1 MPGRKKTRKTTWMLR
16 SPCPDLTFLS
26 TRSRSSSSPSPRFA
40 LSLSLGSDYAV
51 AAREEVGGRANGFP
65 RMDPKSAEFAVVQHL
80 HARATHSLHF
90 AISVLPALPRPT
102 LFQVRG
108 AKRGL
113 STQIED
119 NTMITSAPSEVASSP
134 FLTLTQEQ
142 DLEAGASGPRQE
154 AYTGCTLSPSKKR
167 HFLGR
172 SPQFSLQISLQTHT
186 THERKQSQVPR
197 CLPGSGGPCTAAATR
212 PHFDSP
218 CHAHAT
224 AAAAGVAEAVPLP
237 PSLSS

>member
-1 MPGRKKTRKTTWMLR
+1 
-16 SPCPDLTFLS
+16 
-26 TRSRSSSSPSPRFA
+26 
-40 LSLSLGSDYAV
+40 
-51 AAREEVGGRANGFP
+51 
-65 RMDPKSAEFAVVQHL
+65 
-80 HARATHSLHF
+80 
-90 AISVLPALPRPT
+90 
-102 LFQVRG
+102 
-108 AKRGL
+108 
-113 STQIED
+113 
-119 NTMITSAPSEVASSP
+119 MITCALSEVASSS

-142 DLEAGASGPRQE
+142 DLEGGASGPGRE
-154 AYTGCTLSPSKKR
+154 AHTGCTLSPSKKR

-172 SPQFSLQISLQTHT
+172 SPPFSLQFSLQTHT

-237 PSLSS
+237 RCPPPQPGRQPFGPHWLVAGCPGCGQHSNLASASASLARVDRCKTL

>member
-1 MPGRKKTRKTTWMLR
+1 MPGRKKTRKTTWMLH

-90 AISVLPALPRPT
+90 AISVLPALPRVT
-102 LFQVRG
+102 LSQVRG

-119 NTMITSAPSEVASSP
+119 NTMITCALSEVASSP
-134 FLTLTQEQ
+134 FLTLTQEE
-142 DLEAGASGPRQE
+142 DLEAGTSGPRRRPTP
-154 AYTGCTLSPSKKR
+154 AAHSRRRKRGTFLDDLRRFPSKFRCKR
-167 HFLGR
+167 TQHTNENKVRFRDVYPAPADPALL
-172 SPQFSLQISLQTHT
+172 LQLAPTSTRPVTHT
-186 THERKQSQVPR
+186 Q
-197 CLPGSGGPCTAAATR
+197 R
-212 PHFDSP
+212 P
-218 CHAHAT
+218 
-224 AAAAGVAEAVPLP
+224 P
-237 PSLSS
+237 PPE